1 MPSPRVATKL
11 HLPRPRPDLVAR
23 PRLAARL
30 DRGARAKLTLV
41 SAPTGFGKTSLV
53 AQWLSSRTAQDR
65 TVVWIALDPAD
76 DQPAAF
82 WAQVLTALQAAA
94 LPAIGKSILP
104 LLESG
109 QPPTEGVL
117 AVVVNEL
124 SALPDGL
131 DLVLDEQLKRESD
144 RARTARCA
152 VDAHATSPRRG
163 QRRCGLQAVGWV
175 RKRAVHSQIE
185 LSFGAEEVGFEP
197 TDPCRSHDFQSHRG
211 RLRASGSVHSRRSSG

>member
-11 HLPRPRPDLVAR
+11 HLPKPRPDLVAR
-23 PRLAARL
+23 PRLATLL
-30 DRGARAKLTLV
+30 DRGAKAKLTLV

-53 AQWLSSRTAQDR
+53 SQWLSSRTTQDR

-76 DQPAAF
+76 DQPVAF

-144 RARTARCA
+144 RARTTVRVKCSIAAQVRHGGYFGDGPGTPRTNLGGQVLAPLNPPQSARSRSFLER
-152 VDAHATSPRRG
+152 DLPR
-163 QRRCGLQAVGWV
+163 A
-175 RKRAVHSQIE
+175 A
-185 LSFGAEEVGFEP
+185 A
-197 TDPCRSHDFQSHRG
+197 
-211 RLRASGSVHSRRSSG
+211 